1 MSNINPISTSLRLT
15 LSLGTVD
22 GKKVEKSVTFGNIS
36 NDITPD
42 KAKALV
48 TAVADLFEK
57 SLGVRELRH
66 PGLSRRGRGPP

>member
-1 MSNINPISTSLRLT
+1 MSNINPISTSHRLT

-48 TAVADLFEK
+48 TAVADLFGYPVAATK
-57 SLGVRELRH
+57 KYSTEL
-66 PGLSRRGRGPP
+66 LVD

>member
-22 GKKVEKSVTFGNIS
+22 GKKVEKSVTFGSIS
-36 NDITPD
+36 NDITAE

-48 TAVADLFEK
+48 AAVSDLFEYPVAATK
-57 SLGVRELRH
+57 KYST
-66 PGLSRRGRGPP
+66 GLLVD

>member
-1 MSNINPISTSLRLT
+1 MSNINPLSASLRLT

-48 TAVADLFEK
+48 TAVADLFEYPVAATK
-57 SLGVRELRH
+57 KYST
-66 PGLSRRGRGPP
+66 GLLVD